1 MAAKIKLDLD
11 APEGFTFPQ
20 AVKIPNETGKKL
32 EVTFDFIYRDREA
45 FAKLQDEWMAKA
57 EEAFELSKQIQAEK
71 VNGETVTIP
80 SMSEITARALARDV
94 EAVQLIA
101 TGWNLDI
108 EFTTENLTKFC
119 KRYPSAGLAVINE
132 YKTSLT
138 DGRLP
143 N

>member
-20 AVKIPNETGKKL
+20 AVKIPNEAGKKL

-45 FAKLQDEWMAKA
+45 FARLQDEFMSKA
-57 EEAFELSKQIQAEK
+57 EEAFGLAQQLQG
-71 VNGETVTIP
+71 GEQTAP
-80 SMSEITARALARDV
+80 SMVEIQARALARDV
-94 EAVQLIA
+94 EAVQQVA
-101 TGWNLDI
+101 SGWNLDS
-108 EFTTENLTKFC
+108 EFNAENLTKFL
-119 KRYPSAGLAVINE
+119 KRYPGAGMAVITA